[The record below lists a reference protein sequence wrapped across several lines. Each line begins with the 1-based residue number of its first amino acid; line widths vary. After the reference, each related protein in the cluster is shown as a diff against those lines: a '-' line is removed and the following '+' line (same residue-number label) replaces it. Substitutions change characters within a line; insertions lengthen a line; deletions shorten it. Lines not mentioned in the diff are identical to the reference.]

1 MEIPEIELVEKLD
14 RVIHVTSK
22 AGHERKNVQLE
33 GIKKWARNPRSGDKR
48 SEERIERVTLDS
60 SVCEI
65 AVAEALGGK
74 CNDCKFDHT
83 KPASYAWDVVVPGY
97 QEDAM
102 FEVKWMSLESDW
114 YSFNDKLI
122 IDVEA
127 RRVHYDR
134 IVVATNVP
142 AECGG
147 WNVYPRFIIDATDF
161 SRHVK
166 RSKYDNYKPYYYNHH
181 NPSCTILNEQN
192 ILQRK
197 ELKV

>member
-14 RVIHVTSK
+14 KVIHVTSEAANK
-22 AGHERKNVQLE
+22 RKDAQVYGILE
-33 GIKKWARNPRSGDKR
+33 YAKKSGDKR
-48 SEERIERVTLDS
+48 SPEKIQKVTLDS
-60 SVCEI
+60 SACEV
-65 AVAEALGGK
+65 AVAKALGGT
-74 CNDCKFDHT
+74 CNNSEHN
-83 KPASYAWDVVVPGY
+83 PAQPMSYAWDVIVPGY
-97 QEDAM
+97 QEEAM

-122 IDVEA
+122 YDVEA
-127 RRVHYDR
+127 RRRYYDR
-134 IVVATNVP
+134 IVVATNLP

-147 WNVYPRFIIDATDF
+147 WNVYPRFIIDPIDF

-181 NPSCTILNEQN
+181 NSSCTILNEQN